1 MTCNNV
7 VEMSQFV
14 GSFFLTLPFSGPVNK
29 WTATVT
35 FSTPVL
41 SLSDQNSN
49 LFGTPAHD
57 ITQGLT
63 EFQISNIDADA
74 FQCAGSAVTV
84 SLEAEGVSSETTVTA
99 VTVNGQTVCTGGA
112 RINQREMKRP

>member
-1 MTCNNV
+1 
-7 VEMSQFV
+7 MSQFV

-74 FQCAGSAVTV
+74 FQCAGSAAKLF
-84 SLEAEGVSSETTVTA
+84 LEATGMTSTTAITA
-99 VTVNGQTVCTGGA
+99 VTVNGHTVCTGA
-112 RINQREMKRP
+112 TRINQ